1 MKDFDFDIFESEPI
15 GIGSN
20 SKVYCCNYQG
30 KNCVVKVPLSK
41 EKFISSIFQ
50 VDSIKR
56 IYDNGEP
63 RGFTLPHV
71 LGFFA
76 SDSIWGELVFMDKI
90 DKIYP
95 LDILLNNGMA
105 DSIYVINK
113 VAEAIATLHNVG
125 ISGYD
130 VEFYWSYDFEK
141 VVLLDIGPSF
151 TINTDAHEM
160 VYQHFML
167 AKRNNNYMAMWN
179 LVSELFD
186 SKSSKNLFSDI
197 IEGKMCPSVDDLID
211 SIKDNSEYL
220 HVASVARNHYLQIL
234 SCCDNKIKGELVD
247 IFIRRYIKVAT
258 IPSLIYIQAFKN
270 SFNQA
275 ISSSQSFLYYSKYK
289 AISKMSNT
297 VQISEL

>member
-1 MKDFDFDIFESEPI
+1 
-15 GIGSN
+15 
-20 SKVYCCNYQG
+20 
-30 KNCVVKVPLSK
+30 
-41 EKFISSIFQ
+41 
-50 VDSIKR
+50 
-56 IYDNGEP
+56 
-63 RGFTLPHV
+63 
-71 LGFFA
+71 
-76 SDSIWGELVFMDKI
+76 
-90 DKIYP
+90 
-95 LDILLNNGMA
+95 
-105 DSIYVINK
+105 
-113 VAEAIATLHNVG
+113 
-125 ISGYD
+125 
-130 VEFYWSYDFEK
+130 
-141 VVLLDIGPSF
+141 
-151 TINTDAHEM
+151 
-160 VYQHFML
+160 ML

-234 SCCDNKIKGELVD
+234 SCCDNKIRGELVD